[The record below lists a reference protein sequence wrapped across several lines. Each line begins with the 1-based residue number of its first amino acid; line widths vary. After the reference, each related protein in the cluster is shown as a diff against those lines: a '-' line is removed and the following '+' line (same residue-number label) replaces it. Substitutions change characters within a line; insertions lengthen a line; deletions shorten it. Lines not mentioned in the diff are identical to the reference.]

1 VNDEIRNQNDEEIY
15 TYLHLKFT
23 NKEIVSSLFTPLNT
37 FVLYSFIYLTVQ
49 ALSHIPNPRKL
60 FFLLVLV
67 FLTFSFHPKSDI
79 HHLTSYINLTSS
91 ILFAGETIPYSY
103 ILIDFDDGRICEI
116 KDSLGFLER
125 PFPIG
130 STVKIFSTLAYL
142 KEGGDK
148 KKVLL
153 CPETESGSPIP
164 PTCWYRPGHGYL
176 DLKGAIANSCDTYF
190 SKIYSL
196 KRYDIFLKI
205 VQEYNLLTNNDY
217 ETLCGLSNAEKREV
231 WIGLGKNLLIRPLA
245 LFLAIYSV
253 VGNENLYMRSD
264 SILIFERKINNNDK
278 YIKVIKEGMREGS
291 LTGTTKIAQEILG
304 MKKVFG
310 KTGTATYFL
319 EKEDYRKTHGYF
331 ICFYP
336 YPSPKYGI
344 LIFLI
349 EGDGR
354 TAAGHG
360 AYILKEFLENREI
373 RN

>member
-1 VNDEIRNQNDEEIY
+1 VNDEEFY
-15 TYLHLKFT
+15 TYLHLKFAK
-23 NKEIVSSLFTPLNT
+23 KEVVLSLFIPLNT
-37 FVLYSFIYLTVQ
+37 SVFYSFIYLTGQ
-49 ALSHIPNPRKL
+49 TLSHIPNPRKL
-60 FFLLVLV
+60 FFLLLLV
-67 FLTFSFHPKSDI
+67 FSTFPFYPKSDI
-79 HHLTSYINLTSS
+79 CYLTSYINLTSPTLS
-91 ILFAGETIPYSY
+91 AGETIPDSY

-116 KDSLGFLER
+116 KDSLGFLEH

-153 CPETESGSPIP
+153 CPETKSGSPIP

-190 SKIYSL
+190 SKIFSL
-196 KRYDIFLKI
+196 KRYDIFLTI
-205 VQEYNLLTNNDY
+205 LQEYNLLTNNDY
-217 ETLCGLSNAEKREV
+217 KTFCGLSNAEKRKV
-231 WIGLGKNLLIRPLA
+231 WIGLGKNLLIKPLD

-253 VGNENLYMRSD
+253 VGNENLYVRND

-291 LTGTTKIAQEILG
+291 LTGTTKIAQEMLG

-319 EKEDYRKTHGYF
+319 EKEDHKKTHGYF
-331 ICFYP
+331 ICFHP
-336 YPSPKYGI
+336 YPNPQWGI
-344 LIFLI
+344 LVFIL
-349 EGDGR
+349 EGDGK
-354 TAAGHG
+354 TSAKLG
-360 AYILKEFLENREI
+360 ASILKDFLENKETVI
-373 RN
+373 R